1 MMNAIEDYFLTIEAI
16 VRGAELKVKGSR
28 FIPDLL
34 PVTNKEEIES
44 ALSRIRKEFHDA
56 THHCYAYRLGEKGL
70 LLRAAD
76 DGEPSG
82 TAGRPILLQITS
94 AKLTN
99 VLLVV
104 TRYYGGTN
112 LGTGGLARAYGEAAH
127 LAIAAATIKKVYQT
141 EQVTLKASYHDV
153 AALERYLLH
162 EQARIVNSIYEE
174 DVRFTVEIR
183 SSMKE
188 RMLSEITD
196 AFGGRVTISFENQG
210 TPLHP

>member
-1 MMNAIEDYFLTIEAI
+1 MTNATEDYFLTIDTI

-34 PVTNKEEIES
+34 PVTSKEKIES
-44 ALSRIRKEFHDA
+44 DLTRIRKELHDA

-82 TAGRPILLQITS
+82 TAGKPILLQITS

-112 LGTGGLARAYGEAAH
+112 LGTGGLARAYAESAQ

-141 EQVTLKASYHDV
+141 EHIGFKASYHDV

-162 EQARIVNSIYEE
+162 EQATIVNSVYEE
-174 DVRFTVEIR
+174 DVSFTVEIR

-188 RMLSEITD
+188 RMLGEITD
-196 AFGGRVTISFENQG
+196 AFGGRVIVSSE
-210 TPLHP
+210 H